1 MIRGNQ
7 NGFTLV
13 EVMLATA
20 ILAVVM
26 TLVFTAFDQTSET
39 SRHVGALSD
48 RYREA
53 RIVLAKFSDELMSSY
68 QGPDGTPRLIGMDGI
83 GANGQQA
90 DRIAY
95 ASMSRP
101 RTEGMVGSFLHG
113 LEYHIKGQQ
122 LIYTET
128 PNLLAPG
135 KSQSFQLIDGL
146 AGFQLRYQD
155 RASGEWVDGWNEE
168 GAGLPAAVEVTL
180 LFPKDGKVD
189 LLTPDNDVP
198 VVPLSTVIRIPM
210 EGA

>member
-1 MIRGNQ
+1 MTRGNQ

-39 SRHVGALSD
+39 RRHVDAISD

-68 QGPDGTPRLIGMDGI
+68 QGADSTPQWIGMNGV
-83 GANGQQA
+83 GANGQDA
-90 DRIAY
+90 DRIVY

-113 LEYHIKGQQ
+113 LEYHINGQQ

-135 KSQSFQLIDGL
+135 KSQSFPLIDGL
-146 AGFQLRYQD
+146 AGFRLRYQD
-155 RASGEWVDGWNEE
+155 RSSGDWVDGWNEDSE
-168 GAGLPAAVEVTL
+168 GLPAAVEVTL
-180 LFPKDGKVD
+180 IFPQDNESTALTLDKDA
-189 LLTPDNDVP
+189 P
-198 VVPLSTVIRIPM
+198 VIPLSTVIRIPM